1 MVATGRS
8 AADNSPVATSPL
20 PRGTLTFL
28 FTDIEGSTKLL
39 NALGTDRYHE
49 VLEAHTDTL
58 RGAFAK
64 GHEVRIDGDAL
75 FVVFATAQDALEATA
90 NAQRA
95 LAKTVFP
102 HDAVVRVRMGMH
114 TGEGTP
120 ASEKAG
126 ADYVGIDVHR
136 AARIAAVAH
145 GGQVLASAAT
155 RMLAGADLPQGVQLR
170 DLGDHRLKDLALP
183 ERIYQLVIDGLPAE
197 FPALRTLDRTPNN
210 LPTQITTFIGRE
222 AEIHEGL
229 KLLDGTRLLTL
240 TGPGGTGKT
249 RLSLQLAAEAAASF
263 PDGAFWVPL
272 APISDPEL
280 VPSTIAHSLGVQVSG
295 SELPIDRVTEHLR
308 DKTLLLVLDNFE
320 QILGAAPTVSTLLD
334 AARGVKVVTSSRA
347 PLRISGEQELPVPPL
362 DLPDPERIPS
372 LEVLAQSDAVRLFIE
387 RARAVKPDFM
397 VTAENAA
404 AVAEI
409 VFRLDGLPLAIELAA
424 ARIKLL
430 TPQAMLPRL
439 KKGLDLLASGGRDR
453 TDRQRTLRGA
463 VAWSYDLLDDGMQR
477 LFARCAV
484 FVGGAALEQLEAVTG
499 PASEIGREPLDGV
512 SELVDQSLL
521 RQVEVDGEPRFRM
534 LVTIR
539 EYALERLAERGEAA
553 DLRARH
559 LAAYLALAERARPEL
574 QGTDQKRW
582 LDRVELEH
590 DNLRA
595 ALELAISG
603 GRADEAAR
611 LVYALWRF
619 WQSRG
624 YLREGRS
631 WAERAIAVPGGTKEL
646 RLRALEALGG
656 LVYWMGDLA
665 MLTVYGAA
673 LDLAREIGDPKE
685 IALALYNMSF
695 GYTIPTGDMAQ
706 GRVLLEEALGLFR
719 ELGDSAAI
727 GRASFALSNVVSG
740 GQGHSREDLLFAR
753 QRVDEAL
760 EHHRKLSN
768 QFDLAWDLHMAGLVD
783 LKLGDLA
790 GARAQWTEATHLFD
804 AAADI
809 SGMVLMLSDF
819 SELAK
824 ASGDLERHDV
834 LVGAWAALARKTG
847 IGLTALFG
855 QTEDRAQPETIPAER
870 QPAVERGL
878 AMTLDDAVAYALAT
892 EPAKTA

>member
-1 MVATGRS
+1 MATGQ
-8 AADNSPVATSPL
+8 L

-49 VLEAHTDTL
+49 VLEAHTDAL

-64 GHEVRIDGDAL
+64 GYEVRIEGDAL
-75 FVVFATAQDALEATA
+75 FMVFATAQDALEATA
-90 NAQRA
+90 NAERA
-95 LAKTVFP
+95 LAQTAFP
-102 HDAVVRVRMGMH
+102 HGAVVRVRMGMH

-145 GGQVLASAAT
+145 GGQILASAAT

-170 DLGDHRLKDLALP
+170 DLGDHRLKDLAQP
-183 ERIYQLVIDGLPAE
+183 ERIYQLVIDGLPSD
-197 FPALRTLDRTPNN
+197 FPPLGSLDRTPNN

-222 AEIHEGL
+222 AEIRDGL

-320 QILGAAPTVSTLLD
+320 QILGAAPTVSVLLD
-334 AARGVKVVTSSRA
+334 AARGLKVVTSSRA

-362 DLPDPERIPS
+362 ELPDPERLPS

-397 VTAENAA
+397 VTAENAS

-409 VFRLDGLPLAIELAA
+409 VFHLDGLPLAIELAA
-424 ARIKLL
+424 ARVKLL

-439 KKGLDLLASGGRDR
+439 RQGLDLLASPSRDR

-463 VAWSYDLLDDGMQR
+463 IAWSYDLLDQGMQR

-484 FVGGAALEQLEAVTG
+484 FVGGAQLEQLEAVCG
-499 PASEIGREPLDGV
+499 PSSDIGVDVLEGV
-512 SELVDQSLL
+512 SELVEQSLL
-521 RQVEVDGEPRFRM
+521 RQSEVDGEPRFRM

-539 EYALERLAERGEAA
+539 DYALERLAERGEAT
-553 DLRARH
+553 DLRTRH
-559 LAAYLALAERARPEL
+559 LAAYIAVAERARPEL
-574 QGTDQKRW
+574 QGKDQKRW
-582 LDRVELEH
+582 LDAVDLEH

-595 ALELAISG
+595 ALEFAISDG
-603 GRADEAAR
+603 HADEAAR
-611 LVYALWRF
+611 LVSALWRF

-631 WAERAIAVPGGTKEL
+631 WAERAVAVPGATPEL

-665 MLTVYGAA
+665 MLTHYGAA

-685 IALALYNMSF
+685 IALAAYNLSF
-695 GYTIPTGDMAQ
+695 AYTIPTNDMVR
-706 GRVLLEEALGLFR
+706 GRVLLEEALALFR
-719 ELGDSAAI
+719 ELGDGAGI

-740 GQGHSREDLLFAR
+740 GQGHTREDLLFAR
-753 QRVDEAL
+753 RTVDEAL
-760 EHHRKLSN
+760 QQHRKLSN

-783 LKLGDLA
+783 LKLGDLESARREWAEAVGLFSTA
-790 GARAQWTEATHLFD
+790 G
-804 AAADI
+804 DI

-824 ASGDLERHDV
+824 AAGDLERHDV

-847 IGLTALFG
+847 IGLTAIFG
-855 QTEDRAQPETIPAER
+855 QTEDRAQPETIPNER
-870 QPAVERGL
+870 QPAVQRGL
-878 AMTLDDAVAYALAT
+878 AMKLEDAVAYALAT
-892 EPAKTA
+892 QPAKTA